1 VIDSRVRQRRLA
13 LGRLAV
19 VSGLLAAGPAG
30 CLRGTLPPRE
40 YYRLSPADSVTN
52 APRAVSA
59 PPLSGSVGV
68 RVYDTPG
75 IYGSGALV
83 YRVGTTS
90 YGAYPSRE
98 WAIPLGEMLGALTQ
112 EIVQRR
118 GLTSGRVAFDA
129 PDSKNQPYEWR
140 GTVREFD
147 EVDDPTAVS
156 ASVSLAAQLVRVADD
171 SVIWSGVVRESQ
183 AVVEARRIESVV
195 AALSAAA
202 SRAIA
207 RLADEA
213 ATDLRRLAAAGARG
227 R

>member
-1 VIDSRVRQRRLA
+1 MTDSRVRQRRVA

-19 VSGLLAAGPAG
+19 VAGLLAAGPAG
-30 CLRGTLPPRE
+30 CLRGSLPPRQ
-40 YYRLSPADSVTN
+40 YYRLSPADSVSGP
-52 APRAVSA
+52 ARAVNA
-59 PPLSGSVGV
+59 PPLSGSLGV
-68 RVYDTPG
+68 AVYNTPG

-98 WAIPLGEMLGALTQ
+98 WAIPLGEMLGALTK
-112 EIVQRR
+112 EIVHGR
-118 GLTSGRVAFDA
+118 GLTSGRVAYDA

-147 EVDDPTAVS
+147 EVDGASSVA

-171 SVIWSGVVRESQ
+171 SVIWSGAVRETQ
-183 AVVEARRIESVV
+183 PVMEARSIDSVV

-213 ATDLRRLAAAGARG
+213 ANDLRRLAAAGARD